1 MKKKIERLGR
11 IEYQAFFNR
20 YLRRHA
26 IMAFKQQFPNYGSY
40 ENAMNSIDE
49 ALRKHAAKWRYNKID
64 VSINELDGPVEVM
77 DNFMKKTTD
86 FITQEKTADAE
97 KNWLAD
103 QLGIDISKDELRMR
117 STHQFYDKY
126 RNEIETWAKVEA
138 GGDEEVRR
146 DLISQMVYGS

>member
-11 IEYQAFFNR
+11 IEYKAFFNR

-49 ALRKHAAKWRYNKID
+49 ALRKHATKWRYNKTDIA
-64 VSINELDGPVEVM
+64 INELDGPVEVM
-77 DNFMKKTTD
+77 DALRIATND
-86 FITQEKTADAE
+86 KTADAE
-97 KNWLAD
+97 KNWLID
-103 QLGIDISKDELRMR
+103 QLGIDVPKEELQMR
-117 STHQFYDKY
+117 STREFYDKY
-126 RNEIETWAKVEA
+126 RNEIEAWAKEEA

>member
-11 IEYQAFFNR
+11 IEYKAFFNR

-49 ALRKHAAKWRYNKID
+49 ALRKHAAKWRYNKTD
-64 VSINELDGPVEVM
+64 VAINELDGPVEVM
-77 DNFMKKTTD
+77 DNFRKRTTD
-86 FITQEKTADAE
+86 YITQEKTANAE

-103 QLGIDISKDELRMR
+103 QLGIDVPKEELQMR
-117 STHQFYDKY
+117 STHEFYDKY
-126 RNEIETWAKVEA
+126 HNEIKKWAEEEA
-138 GGDEEVRR
+138 VGDEEARR